1 MPSPRSH
8 RLPVLLALLLI
19 GAGGATLALAES
31 PLPDPVAPAVI
42 GRPLDQIRPARKV
55 RPAAAKPARPAK
67 PRSVARESS
76 PAAVQKTAAPVAAPQ
91 PLALPGAEADLP
103 LPRKAKQAL
112 DDREDN
118 RVRADDVGKGTHFAR
133 KPLGP
138 GAYFG
143 DKARIAV
150 REYFEKHPVSGSAP
164 RWQIGEALPAGQSV
178 AAVPSAVRAS
188 LPKLPPG
195 HQYLQVGGDILLVA
209 SGSKMVVDA
218 ISAREGR

>member
-1 MPSPRSH
+1 MLSPRSH

-19 GAGGATLALAES
+19 DAGGAALALAET

-42 GRPLDQIRPARKV
+42 GRPLDQIGPVRKARPA
-55 RPAAAKPARPAK
+55 PAKPAK
-67 PRSVARESS
+67 PGSVARESS
-76 PAAVQKTAAPVAAPQ
+76 PAAVRKTAAPAAAPQ
-91 PLALPGAEADLP
+91 PLALPGAEPDLP
-103 LPRKAKQAL
+103 VPRKAKQAL

-143 DKARIAV
+143 DKVRAAV
-150 REYFEKHPVSGSAP
+150 HAYFESHPVTGSAP
-164 RWQIGEALPAGQSV
+164 RWQIGEALPAGQRV
-178 AAVPSAVRAS
+178 DAVPAAVRAS
-188 LPKLPPG
+188 LPRLPPG
-195 HQYLQVGGDILLVA
+195 HRYVQVGGDILLMA

-218 ISAREGR
+218 ISARAGR

>member
-1 MPSPRSH
+1 MPSPRFR

-19 GAGGATLALAES
+19 DAGGAALALAES
-31 PLPDPVAPAVI
+31 PLPDPIAPAVI
-42 GRPLDQIRPARKV
+42 GRPLDQIGPVRKPRSAPAKAASPRKPAPSAL
-55 RPAAAKPARPAK
+55 RKTTAPAAAPQAR
-67 PRSVARESS
+67 
-76 PAAVQKTAAPVAAPQ
+76 
-91 PLALPGAEADLP
+91 ALPGADPDAP
-103 LPRKAKQAL
+103 LPRKAKKAL

-143 DKARIAV
+143 DKVRVAV
-150 REYFEKHPVSGSAP
+150 REYFDKHPVSGSAP
-164 RWQIGEALPAGQSV
+164 RWQIGEALPAGQPV